1 MPAKPAIVAAEPEVA
16 VVPAG
21 PEPIRRLSLHDQVA
35 TRVRDMII
43 EGELEPASRI
53 NEGALG
59 ASLGVSR
66 TPLREALKTL
76 AGEGLIDF
84 VPARGAVVRK
94 LTPEAAAA
102 MLEVMA
108 ALEALAGRLACVRAT
123 DTEIAGVRRIHDRM
137 LSLYAR
143 RKRLEYYKLNQ
154 QIHTEIV
161 RLSGNAELA
170 AVHGVMQAR
179 LKRIRFL
186 GNSGPDNWAAAV
198 SEHEEMIVALDAR
211 NGKGLGEVLTRHME
225 NSWVRVKDVI

>member
-1 MPAKPAIVAAEPEVA
+1 MRAKAATVVEPEIA

-21 PEPIRRLSLHDQVA
+21 AEPIRRLSLHDQVA

-43 EGELEPASRI
+43 EGGLEPGSRI

-84 VPARGAVVRK
+84 VPARGAIVRK
-94 LTPEAAAA
+94 LTPEAVAST
-102 MLEVMA
+102 LEVMA
-108 ALEALAGRLACVRAT
+108 ALEALAGRLACARAS
-123 DTEIAGVRRIHDRM
+123 DAGIAGVRRIHDRM

-154 QIHTEIV
+154 AIHTEIV
-161 RLSGNAELA
+161 RLARNPELTT
-170 AVHGVMQAR
+170 VHGVMQAR

-186 GNSGPDNWAAAV
+186 GNSGPENWAAAV
-198 SEHEEMIVALDAR
+198 AEHEEMIVALEAR
-211 NGKGLGEVLTRHME
+211 NGEALAEVLTRHME
-225 NSWVRVKDVI
+225 NSWARVRDVI

>member
-1 MPAKPAIVAAEPEVA
+1 MRAKAATVVEPEIA

-21 PEPIRRLSLHDQVA
+21 AEPIRRLSLHDQVA

-43 EGELEPASRI
+43 EGGLEPGSRI

-84 VPARGAVVRK
+84 VPARGAIVRK
-94 LTPEAAAA
+94 LTPEAVAST
-102 MLEVMA
+102 LEVMA
-108 ALEALAGRLACVRAT
+108 ALEALAGRLACARAS
-123 DTEIAGVRRIHDRM
+123 DAGIAGVRRIHDRM

-143 RKRLEYYKLNQ
+143 RKRLEYYKFNQ
-154 QIHTEIV
+154 AIHTEIV
-161 RLSGNAELA
+161 RLARNPELA
-170 AVHGVMQAR
+170 TVHGVMQAR

-186 GNSGPDNWAAAV
+186 GNSGPENWAAAV
-198 SEHEEMIVALDAR
+198 AEHEEMIVALEAR
-211 NGKGLGEVLTRHME
+211 NGDALAEILTRHME
-225 NSWVRVKDVI
+225 NSWARVKDVI

>member
-1 MPAKPAIVAAEPEVA
+1 MRTKAATVAEPEIA
-16 VVPAG
+16 VVPPG
-21 PEPIRRLSLHDQVA
+21 TGPIRRLSLHDQVA

-43 EGELEPASRI
+43 EGGLEPGSRI

-84 VPARGAVVRK
+84 VPARGAIVRR
-94 LTPEAAAA
+94 LTPEAVAST
-102 MLEVMA
+102 LEVMA

-123 DTEIAGVRRIHDRM
+123 DADIAGVRRIHDRM

-154 QIHTEIV
+154 AIHTEII
-161 RLSGNAELA
+161 RLAGNPELA
-170 AVHGVMQAR
+170 TVHGVMQAR

-186 GNSGPDNWAAAV
+186 GNSGPENWAAAV
-198 SEHEEMIVALDAR
+198 AEHEEMIVALEAR
-211 NGKGLGEVLTRHME
+211 NGEALAEVLTRHME
-225 NSWVRVKDVI
+225 NSWARVKDVI